1 MEKIALLLN
10 PGFIP
15 EGGERREVLEERL
28 EESPIGSFPNSN
40 GEGGGRSKVEIC
52 PDSNMIGEGGG
63 VMDSPI

>member
-28 EESPIGSFPNSN
+28 EEKPVSIFPDTN
-40 GEGGGRSKVEIC
+40 G
-52 PDSNMIGEGGG
+52 
-63 VMDSPI
+63 